1 MPMIAQSERSVM
13 DPQMFIALLNSIAI
27 LGSKDGRT
35 KEETLAYN
43 AFLGHA
49 AAISRYNRLVVED
62 AINQH
67 LDYTHEHAGPAT
79 RRP

>member
-1 MPMIAQSERSVM
+1 M
-13 DPQMFIALLNSIAI
+13 DPQMFVALLQTVAV
-27 LGSKDGRT
+27 LGSKDRRT
-35 KEETLAYN
+35 KEENLAYD

-67 LDYTHEHAGPAT
+67 LDYTYEHAGPAT